1 MKTKKFTLVEMLVV
15 MIIMVILMGM
25 MLPSL
30 IRMFGTS
37 GIDGSAMKLQAV
49 LLNTRALA
57 AKHNAE
63 YAVVFNSGSWSGPSF
78 VHSRE
83 WEDCWYAVVGLEGD
97 FQGWSESNKDNDF
110 DFCMV
115 GGMKKLGEGV
125 GFLSLTHNDGF
136 SSVWGAPYI
145 VVPDPQPDDPY
156 KTKKLHNDY
165 FDATGFPKYNKASNG
180 WVGEIRITYRPDGSC
195 TYYPEPLADG
205 TYQWITIS
213 GDGTTDDP
221 KYYENRIALRINR
234 LTGLVQIKPARLTEQ

>member
-25 MLPSL
+25 MLPAI
-30 IRMFGTS
+30 IRMVGAS

-63 YAVVFNSGSWSGPSF
+63 YAVVFNSGKWSGPSF
-78 VHSRE
+78 VHSRD

-97 FQGWSESNKDNDF
+97 FRGWDESNKDDDF
-110 DFCMV
+110 NFTMI
-115 GGMKKLGEGV
+115 GGMKKLGDGV

-136 SSVWGAPYI
+136 SVVWGAPY
-145 VVPDPQPDDPY
+145 VVNQATQE
-156 KTKKLHNDY
+156 KEHNSY

-180 WVGEIRITYRPDGSC
+180 WVGEIRITYHPDGSC

-205 TYQWITIS
+205 TYQWITLAE
-213 GDGTTDDP
+213 DGTTNDP
-221 KYYENRIALRINR
+221 KYYENRIALRINKY
-234 LTGLVQIKPARLTEQ
+234 TGLVDIKPARLTD